1 MIGDSIQLYTR
12 PNTIKT
18 FAKKDIVENMP
29 MGERRFSVVTAP
41 DSINVRRM
49 IKLPNGSVLATIQ
62 NNIFSFVHQKYDI
75 NKNSITIFNDN
86 EVKAYE
92 TIKYD
97 SFDVTSATK
106 PVIDA
111 NSLIKAAYA
120 DGHLGLK
127 GNDLAVFSV
136 SNQFILYT
144 FGMKSGKVVKEKR
157 YSKMERKET
166 ITINDMRLNVVLMNT
181 NDKYIL
187 CVVEGYLS
195 EKDKESGKIKN
206 AIFVFDWDLN
216 PIKKFYFEDEKIKY
230 YTISNDCKSVY
241 FGKSTDEG
249 LIISKADLNI

>member
-97 SFDVTSATK
+97 S
-106 PVIDA
+106 
-111 NSLIKAAYA
+111 
-120 DGHLGLK
+120 
-127 GNDLAVFSV
+127 
-136 SNQFILYT
+136 
-144 FGMKSGKVVKEKR
+144 
-157 YSKMERKET
+157 
-166 ITINDMRLNVVLMNT
+166 LM
-181 NDKYIL
+181 
-187 CVVEGYLS
+187 
-195 EKDKESGKIKN
+195 
-206 AIFVFDWDLN
+206 
-216 PIKKFYFEDEKIKY
+216 
-230 YTISNDCKSVY
+230 
-241 FGKSTDEG
+241 
-249 LIISKADLNI
+249 